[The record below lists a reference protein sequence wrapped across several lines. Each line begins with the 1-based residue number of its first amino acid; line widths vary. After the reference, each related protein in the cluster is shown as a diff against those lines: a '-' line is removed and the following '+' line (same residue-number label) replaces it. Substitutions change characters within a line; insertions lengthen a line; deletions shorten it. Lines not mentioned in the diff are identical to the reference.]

1 LWTRSTVQKR
11 VSSSRKNTR
20 ARLFPRSEQ
29 DKGPRLFLTKAGRSF
44 SYHVRVGLLDRGH
57 TTKESLMFNKKVK
70 AILAGLA
77 FAMALPVAS
86 VAAQD
91 KELLVATDTAFVPF
105 EFKQDGK
112 YTGFDIELW
121 EAIAQQAGL
130 KYSLRPM
137 DFNGIIPGLQTR
149 NIDAALAGITIRD
162 DRKKVIDFSDPYY
175 ESGLAIL
182 VDEKNTAIK
191 SAPDLEGKTVAVKIG
206 TATVDYL
213 KEHVPNAKLK
223 LFPNIDNAF
232 LELATNRVDAVVHD
246 TPNLQYYA
254 QTAGKGRVKVVGS
267 LRSGDYYGIAF
278 PKGSELVPIVN
289 KALKTLQ
296 ENGQYD
302 AIYAKWF
309 GEKTKQAN

>member
-1 LWTRSTVQKR
+1 
-11 VSSSRKNTR
+11 
-20 ARLFPRSEQ
+20 
-29 DKGPRLFLTKAGRSF
+29 LT
-44 SYHVRVGLLDRGH
+44 
-57 TTKESLMFNKKVK
+57 
-70 AILAGLA
+70 LAL
-77 FAMALPVAS
+77 ALPAMNA
-86 VAAQD
+86 AAQG

-121 EAIAQQAGL
+121 DAIAKQAGF

-149 NIDAALAGITIRD
+149 NIDVALAGITIRD

-182 VDEKNTAIK
+182 VNNDNTNIK
-191 SAPDLEGKTVAVKIG
+191 TAKDLEGKTVAVKIG

-213 KEHVPNAKLK
+213 KANVPNAKLK

-232 LELATNRVDAVVHD
+232 LELATGRVDAVVHD
-246 TPNLQYYA
+246 TPNLQYFA
-254 QTAGKGRVKVVGS
+254 KTGGQGRVKVVGS
-267 LRSGDYYGIAF
+267 LKSGDFYGIGF
-278 PKGSELVPIVN
+278 PKDSELVPAVN
-289 KALKTLQ
+289 SALKVLR

-302 AIYAKWF
+302 ALYTKWF
-309 GEKTKQAN
+309 GQKIN